1 MMKRLLGAVARARG
15 AIAENIELREVL
27 VICGL
32 SAMSYGIAQIHAP
45 SAWIVT
51 GAALVILGMRR

>member
-1 MMKRLLGAVARARG
+1 MMKRIMEAVARARSV
-15 AIAENIELREVL
+15 IAENIGLREVF
-27 VICGL
+27 VISGG
-32 SAMSYGIAQIHAP
+32 SAMGYGIAQIHAP